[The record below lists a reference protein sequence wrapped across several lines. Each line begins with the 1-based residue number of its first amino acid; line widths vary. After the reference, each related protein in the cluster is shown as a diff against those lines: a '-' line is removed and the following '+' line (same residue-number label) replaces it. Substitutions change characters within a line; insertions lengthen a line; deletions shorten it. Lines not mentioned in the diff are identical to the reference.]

1 MMNSAQNS
9 QNSLS
14 ENLRAQKWLGVG
26 VLMALLSACSST
38 QITSVWKDPTYQKHP
53 QKMMV
58 ISVNKSP
65 LNRRIFEEEIV
76 RRIKKQGGDAIASY
90 TVLPD
95 AKQEDEVMIAKKVAE
110 QNADTVLITRMVSRK
125 TVQVYVPGNIYYP
138 PYYFGSWRDYYG
150 YGHHALYSP
159 GYLTEDE
166 YALIET
172 NLYDAKTNNL
182 IWAAT
187 SQTGVR
193 GSEQS
198 LIHSFIEEMIEKMV
212 DQGLLSK

>member
-1 MMNSAQNS
+1 MMHSFKKMLS
-9 QNSLS
+9 Q
-14 ENLRAQKWLGVG
+14 NLRAQKWFGLGVIIA
-26 VLMALLSACSST
+26 VLSACSST

-53 QKMMV
+53 EKMMV

-65 LNRRIFEEEIV
+65 LNRRIFEEEFV

-95 AKQEDEVMIAKKVAE
+95 AKQEDEAMIASKVAE
-110 QNADTVLITRMVSRK
+110 QNADTVLITRLVSRK
-125 TVQVYVPGNIYYP
+125 TVQVYVPGNLYYP
-138 PYYFGSWRDYYG
+138 PYYYDSWRNYYG
-150 YGHHALYSP
+150 YGYHALYSP

-172 NLYDAKTNNL
+172 NLYDAKTDNL

-187 SQTGVR
+187 SETGVR
-193 GSEQS
+193 GSEQG
-198 LIHSFIEEMIEKMV
+198 LIHSFIDEVVEKMV
-212 DQGLLSK
+212 DQGLLGK